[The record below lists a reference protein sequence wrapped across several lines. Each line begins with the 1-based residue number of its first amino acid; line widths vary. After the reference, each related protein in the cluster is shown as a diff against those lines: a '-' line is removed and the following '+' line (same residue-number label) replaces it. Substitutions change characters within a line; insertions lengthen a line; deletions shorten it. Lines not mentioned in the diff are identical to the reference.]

1 MPLTKIVLD
10 VLKPL
15 KGPSIVDMALLLT
28 KVKGVRNVTITV
40 NEVDVETVTLTVTI
54 EGNDFEF
61 SEVRRIIEYIGGAIH
76 SIDQVIA
83 SSE

>member
-1 MPLTKIVLD
+1 MLD